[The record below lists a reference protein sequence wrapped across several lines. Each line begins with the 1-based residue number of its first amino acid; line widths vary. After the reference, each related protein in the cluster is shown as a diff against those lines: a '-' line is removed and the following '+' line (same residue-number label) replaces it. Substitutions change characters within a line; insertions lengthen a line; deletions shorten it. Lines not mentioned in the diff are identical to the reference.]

1 MKTKQIITIVVV
13 ILTTLVA
20 EATTVRRQL
29 NILQTA
35 VPESEVIVPGHLELL
50 YDYFFNADTVY
61 NSSVDK
67 ELMLLQIS
75 KNGTSKFTSMKNAQ
89 VDSIIPTLAPEELVR
104 NAKRLVNGPLVN
116 IFKNYPEGR
125 LTHTEKIARD
135 WFRYEEE
142 MPVLDW
148 VIGDSTRIILGYECH
163 EAKCD
168 FRGRVWTVYYTE
180 DIPVMDGPWKL
191 HGLPGLIMWA
201 SDEKGQYRFECVGI
215 KNNATRPI
223 TIYNV
228 PYNTTSR
235 KKFYDTLHRYETN
248 PYGYVETVSG
258 IHVTV
263 TDEAG
268 NPDPTAYEPIELNYD
283 FIERDWREK

>member
-1 MKTKQIITIVVV
+1 
-13 ILTTLVA
+13 
-20 EATTVRRQL
+20 
-29 NILQTA
+29 
-35 VPESEVIVPGHLELL
+35 
-50 YDYFFNADTVY
+50 
-61 NSSVDK
+61 
-67 ELMLLQIS
+67 
-75 KNGTSKFTSMKNAQ
+75 
-89 VDSIIPTLAPEELVR
+89 
-104 NAKRLVNGPLVN
+104 
-116 IFKNYPEGR
+116 
-125 LTHTEKIARD
+125 
-135 WFRYEEE
+135 
-142 MPVLDW
+142 
-148 VIGDSTRIILGYECH
+148 
-163 EAKCD
+163 
-168 FRGRVWTVYYTE
+168 
-180 DIPVMDGPWKL
+180 
-191 HGLPGLIMWA
+191 MWA

-268 NPDPTAYEPIELNYD
+268 NPDPTAYDPIELNYD